1 VPVIAPNFGGP
12 TDLVKHGWTGY
23 LIDTENTYSLNH
35 AVNQIIQLAEPALM
49 GARAR
54 ESVIE
59 RTWQSVN
66 AQLISHYTE
75 LVALKSQEVGVKVA

>member
-1 VPVIAPNFGGP
+1 
-12 TDLVKHGWTGY
+12 
-23 LIDTENTYSLNH
+23 
-35 AVNQIIQLAEPALM
+35 M

-75 LVALKSQEVGVKVA
+75 LVALKSQEAGVKVA

>member
-1 VPVIAPNFGGP
+1 
-12 TDLVKHGWTGY
+12 
-23 LIDTENTYSLNH
+23 
-35 AVNQIIQLAEPALM
+35 M

-75 LVALKSQEVGVKVA
+75 LVELKSQEAGVKVA

>member
-1 VPVIAPNFGGP
+1 
-12 TDLVKHGWTGY
+12 
-23 LIDTENTYSLNH
+23 
-35 AVNQIIQLAEPALM
+35 M

-66 AQLISHYTE
+66 NQLISHYKE
-75 LVALKSQEVGVKVA
+75 LIEVKNQEAGVRVA